1 MAKVFKKK
9 ISLNKGIEKSATK
22 CLSGDDIVN
31 LIHITGK
38 RKTSKK
44 AIIHNSDEDNDK

>member
-1 MAKVFKKK
+1 M
-9 ISLNKGIEKSATK
+9 SLNKGIEKSVTK
-22 CLSGDDIVN
+22 CLSGNNNMN

-44 AIIHNSDEDNDK
+44 ATIHNSDEDNNK